1 MTLTPPTFY
10 LLVAA
15 HNPVPDSIIA
25 DILRT
30 ANAYFAP
37 DQLFPQHHLEQI
49 IRAAI
54 RASDEDYG
62 IAEAVTWAGG
72 YTFPQSMLDRSL
84 AGFIAAGFDLTSMV
98 RSQLERLAPHRLNH
112 DRITQLHPNNPERSL
127 LYDLANGMRVPLP
140 PDFSP
145 NGSDPSSPLRATYV
159 RVHAAVNKML
169 GSIVD
174 QDLAFLLPK
183 TLALDHIKNLHFCSA
198 HWAPK
203 KGKASGRPIGDL
215 TYVSGTPLNSPGT
228 TAASAE
234 FYGDIHHPTI
244 EDIVN
249 MVLNFWRQAKAKD
262 PTVQWKDLRLWK
274 LDLRGAYQLISFRP
288 EDAALFAMELT
299 DDLVYLQFA
308 GIFGWSSTPAAFHVV
323 TRAISWE
330 LRHLLVSFILM
341 YVDDIIGVCFLQ
353 DIESELVKAQK
364 VCTDLLGPSAV
375 ATEKTEY
382 GTRVEVIGYVV
393 DLVGMRVS
401 ISEKNFLNTIYG
413 FLLVDLDAPMTL
425 PLAQRLAS
433 WGSRYG
439 KICRAMRP
447 FSGALHRISAGR
459 TSRHATFLLSDE
471 AKLAIRCWRAML
483 YLLRFD
489 EEKFSRSLDSFDV
502 TTPPCYIIEFDASLT
517 GAGVLLFQR
526 VGGAEVCLGC
536 SAVDLSSL
544 QFGTDS
550 SFQNVS
556 EFIGVILGIIG
567 LVKLGVRDVDIL
579 VRGDSISALTWVETE
594 RYRGSLVTNSSWVFT
609 TLSIA
614 YNISVKETIHIPGT
628 ENSRCDQLSRLGGSG
643 ETVLS
648 TTGNFGL
655 GSPRILD
662 LGDCK
667 FVRQILRGCD
677 PRTIFSN
684 ESEFTDYWSDI
695 RDAIEA
701 IQHSP

>member
-1 MTLTPPTFY
+1 MSFFIPT
-10 LLVAA
+10 A
-15 HNPVPDSIIA
+15 HNPIPDSIISE
-25 DILRT
+25 ILHT
-30 ANAYFAP
+30 ANSYFAP
-37 DQLFPQHHLEQI
+37 NQLLPQDRLREI

-62 IAEAVTWAGG
+62 IGEAVTWAGG
-72 YTFPQSMLDRSL
+72 YTFPQSMLESSL
-84 AGFIAAGFDLTSMV
+84 AGFKEAGFDLTSMV
-98 RSQLERLAPHRLNH
+98 RNQLLLLAPNRLNDH
-112 DRITQLHPNNPERSL
+112 RITQLHPDNPEKNL
-127 LYDLANGMRVPLP
+127 LYDLAKGMRVPLP
-140 PDFSP
+140 PDFRP
-145 NGSDPSSPLRATYV
+145 NGTEPPAPLRATYI
-159 RVHAAVNKML
+159 RVHAAVNRML

-174 QDLAFLLPK
+174 QKLAFLLPK
-183 TLALDHIKNLHFCSA
+183 PLALQYIRNIHFCSA

-203 KGKASGRPIGDL
+203 KGKPSGRPIGDL
-215 TYVSGTPLNSPGT
+215 TYVSGSPLNTPAT
-228 TAASAE
+228 TAASAA
-234 FYGDIHHPTI
+234 FYGDIRHPTI

-249 MVLNFWRQAKAKD
+249 MVLDFWLKAKAKD
-262 PTVQWKDLRLWK
+262 PTVQWTDLRLWK

-299 DDLVYLQFA
+299 DDLVYIQFA
-308 GIFGWSSTPAAFHVV
+308 GIFGWSSTPAAFHVI

-341 YVDDIIGVCFLQ
+341 YVDDIIGICFLR
-353 DIESELVKAQK
+353 DIASELAKAQQ
-364 VCTDLLGPSAV
+364 VCTDLLGPNAV
-375 ATEKTEY
+375 ATEKTEF
-382 GTRVEVIGYVV
+382 GTRIEVIGYVV
-393 DLVGMRVS
+393 DLARMRVS
-401 ISEKNFLNTIYG
+401 ISDKNFLNTIYG
-413 FLLVDLDAPMTL
+413 FLSVDLDAPMTL
-425 PLAQRLAS
+425 PTAQRLAS

-459 TSRHATFLLSDE
+459 TSRHATFLLTDE

-489 EEKFSRSLDSFDV
+489 EDKFSRTLESFNLA
-502 TTPPCYIIEFDASLT
+502 TPPCYIVEFDASLA

-526 VGGAEVCLGC
+526 IDGAEVCLGC

-544 QFGTDS
+544 EFGTDS

-614 YNISVKETIHIPGT
+614 YNISVKETMHIPRTG
-628 ENSRCDQLSRLGGSG
+628 NSRCDQLSRLGVSG
-643 ETVLS
+643 ETVS
-648 TTGNFGL
+648 SSICNFGL

-662 LGDCK
+662 LANCK
-667 FVRQILRGCD
+667 YVRQILRGCD

-684 ESEFTDYWSDI
+684 ESVFTNYWSDI

-701 IQHSP
+701 IQNSS